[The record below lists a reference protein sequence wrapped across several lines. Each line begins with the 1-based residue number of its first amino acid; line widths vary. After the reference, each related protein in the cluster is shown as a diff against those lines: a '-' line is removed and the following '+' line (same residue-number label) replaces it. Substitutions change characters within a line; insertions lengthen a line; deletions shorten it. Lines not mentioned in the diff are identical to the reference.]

1 MELDILN
8 ALWDSA
14 GLAGLQWALLDER
27 PTSALIGALAA
38 LLPAASVPQAAR
50 IHRAKYKPGRY
61 LQTYYDVALPEGSR
75 QVEVNWLP
83 EGAADPRGP
92 AGEREHMQAEALER
106 GLAAP
111 FRALATEAPEWGMY
125 IQIAPLDVH
134 FPQLVRASDPDY
146 VREMLRG
153 AEGTAPD
160 AEYRVSAIR
169 YRPGQRHVLR
179 YDVAG
184 RPEATLFAKVYNS
197 EKGERTFGVVS
208 RVADWLAAQGGLQT
222 VKPLAYLPDDQLVLY
237 PLVSGT
243 PLSELLRAP
252 GETTDRLLRETGA
265 ALAALH
271 RTPLDVIELKPHSF
285 EKEVKGVVSASE
297 HVHPLLPEV
306 GAAIDS
312 VISRARALHGRLP
325 QEQPGFAY
333 GDFKADHLWVTPNGL
348 MLIDFD
354 TCYLFDPAIDL
365 GKFLADIQ
373 FWYDGYGLAGAEQA
387 QAQFL
392 NGYAGDEASGRL
404 LRARL
409 YEALVLVKSTVRR
422 VKLFDPQWAAR
433 TARLIGRADAVLGEI
448 EGAVR

>member
-1 MELDILN
+1 MDAGIFQ
-8 ALWDSA
+8 ALWDTTSLS
-14 GLAGLQWALLDER
+14 GPQWALNDER
-27 PTSALIGALAA
+27 PNLALRETLAA
-38 LLPAASVPQAAR
+38 LLPDASAPGAIR

-61 LQTYYDVALPEGSR
+61 LQTYYDVALPEGNR

-92 AGEREHMQAEALER
+92 ADERQRMQAEAVER

-111 FRALATEAPEWGMY
+111 FHALAAEAPEWGLY
-125 IQIAPLDVH
+125 AQIAPLDVH
-134 FPQLVRASDPDY
+134 FPQLVRTSDPAY

-153 AEGTAPD
+153 AAGTIAD
-160 AEYRVSAIR
+160 ARYRVSAIR

-179 YDVAG
+179 YDLAG

-197 EKGERTFGVVS
+197 EKGERTFGVVTLI
-208 RVADWLAAQGGLQT
+208 ADWLAAQGGLRT
-222 VKPLAYLPDDQLVLY
+222 VKPLTYIPDDQLVLY
-237 PLVSGT
+237 PLVLGT
-243 PLSELLRAP
+243 PLSDLLRTP
-252 GETTDRLLRETGA
+252 GETTDRLLYETGA

-271 RTPLDVIELKPHSF
+271 RTPLDLIELKPHSF

-312 VISRARALHGRLP
+312 IISRARALHERLP
-325 QEQPGFAY
+325 QEPASFAY
-333 GDFKADHLWVTPNGL
+333 GDFKADHLWDTPEGL

-373 FWYDGYGLAGAEQA
+373 FWYDGYGLAGAEQS
-387 QAQFL
+387 QQHFL
-392 NGYAGDEASGRL
+392 AGYAGDESSGRL

-422 VKLFDPQWAAR
+422 VKLFDPVWAAR
-433 TARLIGRADAVLGEI
+433 TARLIGRADALLGALERS
-448 EGAVR
+448 AH